1 MRRTIHARGRRDA
14 AWCPL
19 LKRQQEKAS
28 MKLVTTS
35 LAVGALVIALAGAAV
50 AQTSLDPGAQGGA
63 KAGAGTKTQTD
74 RAKTGAGGSATTGAG
89 AHTQGGSAGAAG
101 SVSGQGSASGSAG
114 GSMGATPGATG
125 KPRGT
130 GTLG

>member
-1 MRRTIHARGRRDA
+1 
-14 AWCPL
+14 L
-19 LKRQQEKAS
+19 LNRQQEKAS

-35 LAVGALVIALAGAAV
+35 LAVGALVMSLAGAAV

-63 KAGAGTKTQTD
+63 KAGAGMKTQTD
-74 RAKTGAGGSATTGAG
+74 RAKTGAGAGGSATTGAG

-101 SVSGQGSASGSAG
+101 SVSGQGSAAGSAG
-114 GSMGATPGATG
+114 GGTSGSMGATPGATG

-130 GTLG
+130 GTLGN